1 MYHVSYAEVLS
12 DSPGDTRSAERD
24 ALDHAIALLG
34 EAEHAD
40 GSPAKQEEAVAFTNQ
55 LWATFIKDLARP
67 DNDLPP
73 KLRADLMSVGLGIMS
88 ETQRISYGRSRN
100 FTAIAEICGIVR
112 DGLA

>member
-24 ALDHAIALLG
+24 ALDHAIALLDQAG
-34 EAEHAD
+34 RSE
-40 GSPAKQEEAVAFTNQ
+40 GSLAQAQEAVAFTNQ

-88 ETQRISYGRSRN
+88 ETQRISSGGSRN